1 MSVATRNGQAVGVG
15 TYAIAVAV
23 IFGVNL
29 LPAFG
34 PPTWAVLV
42 FFKVRYGLDTVPLV
56 LLGGLAAASGR
67 FVLASTAARFH
78 ERLSERRRASLQAA
92 ADALRSGKGRSAAL
106 VGLFVLSPLP
116 SAQLFIAAGLLQLRL
131 VPLTAAFFAGRIV
144 SYTLYVTAASAA
156 SQTVDHLLGKSL
168 GSPAAIAL
176 QLAMLALLVA
186 VARIDWLRVLGDA
199 RHGDDQRVANS

>member
-1 MSVATRNGQAVGVG
+1 ME

-67 FVLASTAARFH
+67 FVLASGADHFH
-78 ERLSERRRASLQAA
+78 DRLSAERRASLQAA
-92 ADALRSGKGRSAAL
+92 ADAIGAGKRRGLAVL
-106 VGLFVLSPLP
+106 GLFALSPLP
-116 SAQLFIAAGLLQLRL
+116 SAQLFLAAGLLQLEL
-131 VPLTAAFFAGRIV
+131 VPLTLAFFAGRLV

-156 SQTVDHLLGKSL
+156 SDKVSELIGKSL
-168 GSPAAIAL
+168 GSPLAIAI
-176 QLAMLALLVA
+176 QIAMLAALVA
-186 VARIDWLRVLGDA
+186 LTRVDWRRIRKPSDPS
-199 RHGDDQRVANS
+199 QRVANS

>member
-1 MSVATRNGQAVGVG
+1 MA

-67 FVLASTAARFH
+67 FVLASGAARFH
-78 ERLSERRRASLQAA
+78 ERLSPERRASLKAA
-92 ADALRSGKGRSAAL
+92 ANAIGAGRTRGAAVL
-106 VGLFVLSPLP
+106 GLFALSPLP
-116 SAQLFIAAGLLQLRL
+116 SAQLFLAAGLLQLRL
-131 VPLTAAFFAGRIV
+131 VPLTLAFFAGRLV

-156 SQTVDHLLGKSL
+156 SEQVSELIGKSL
-168 GSPAAIAL
+168 GSPLAIAL
-176 QLAMLALLVA
+176 QVAMLAALVA
-186 VARIDWLRVLGDA
+186 LTRVDWRRVLARRA
-199 RHGDDQRVANS
+199 RHAP